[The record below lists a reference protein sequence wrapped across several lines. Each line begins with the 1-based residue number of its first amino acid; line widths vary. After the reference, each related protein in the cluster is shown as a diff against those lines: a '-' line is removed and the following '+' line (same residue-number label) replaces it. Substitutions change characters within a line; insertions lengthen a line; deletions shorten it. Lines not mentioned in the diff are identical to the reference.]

1 MNDEQLTLI
10 LVPTEMERRLL
21 DLDKGGLPKN
31 TRLATCGFGPL
42 SAALNTQRI
51 LREHNPSRVLL
62 AGIAGSYELPT
73 PIGQVFAVRRT
84 QLDGIGIRVDGRLVP
99 PAETGFDTSFPTI
112 FESLETPPEVDSREL
127 LLTVCEPSN
136 HPEQAAQR
144 QRQYPSATLEDME
157 GYGVAAA
164 CDMMSVP
171 LTILRAVSN
180 QAGDRD
186 LNHWA
191 IRPSL
196 IALRES
202 LITVLES

>member
-1 MNDEQLTLI
+1 
-10 LVPTEMERRLL
+10 MERRLL
-21 DLDKGGLPKN
+21 NLETGGLTKN
-31 TRLATCGFGPL
+31 VQLATCGFGPL
-42 SAALNTQRI
+42 SAALNTQRF
-51 LREHNPSRVLL
+51 LHKYNPSHVILV
-62 AGIAGSYELPT
+62 GIAGSYELPT
-73 PIGQVFAVRRT
+73 PIGQVFAVSRT
-84 QLDGIGIRVDGRLVP
+84 QLDGIGIRSDGRLIP
-99 PAETGFDTSFPTI
+99 PAETGFDTSLPTI
-112 FESLETPPEVDSREL
+112 FESLETPPEVNSRDL

-136 HPEQAAQR
+136 EPDQAAQR
-144 QRQYPSATLEDME
+144 QLDYPNAALEDME

-164 CDMMSVP
+164 CDMMNVP

-196 IALRES
+196 MALRES